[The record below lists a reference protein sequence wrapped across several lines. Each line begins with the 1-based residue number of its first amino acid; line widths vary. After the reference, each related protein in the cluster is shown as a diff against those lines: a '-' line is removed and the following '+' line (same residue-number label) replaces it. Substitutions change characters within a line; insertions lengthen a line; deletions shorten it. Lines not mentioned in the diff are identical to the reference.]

1 MKFWTSRFQNGLR
14 RLKSHVNSLWRG
26 LIPRRPDDAAEP
38 GDLDRLWRAECDEM
52 DATLVAVIP
61 LENESLWA
69 VPTPRSMFDAKG
81 GEPTLAASQHFFLR
95 RNKADLGRCEI
106 TPVLDY
112 HHSASQPFRVQ

>member
-14 RLKSHVNSLWRG
+14 RLKSHVNSLWRV
-26 LIPRRPDDAAEP
+26 LIPPRPDGAAEP

-69 VPTPRSMFDAKG
+69 VPTPRPMFDAKG
-81 GEPTLAASQHFFLR
+81 GKWTFAASARHWKPNESTGPSDR
-95 RNKADLGRCEI
+95 
-106 TPVLDY
+106 
-112 HHSASQPFRVQ
+112 H

>member
-38 GDLDRLWRAECDEM
+38 GDLDRLWRAECDET

-69 VPTPRSMFDAKG
+69 VPTPCPMFDAKG
-81 GEPTLAASQHFFLR
+81 GNRTFAASAKWSCVAGESRHSISHRSRFF
-95 RNKADLGRCEI
+95 
-106 TPVLDY
+106 
-112 HHSASQPFRVQ
+112 SAMLTAAVRPE